1 MKTKLMTATAFSL
14 LMAVGAATAQS
25 TSDGA
30 SGSPNS
36 GTGAVTQQPS
46 QGSGQQIDP
55 GVTNSTTQTQ
65 STTGD
70 STAQPDCDA
79 SNTLTGQAE
88 TAAPQQNTDG
98 TTAQRP
104 AC

>member
-14 LMAVGAATAQS
+14 LMAFGAATAQS

-30 SGSPNS
+30 SGSQNS
-36 GTGAVTQQPS
+36 GTGSVTQQPS
-46 QGSGQQIDP
+46 QGTGGQQIDP
-55 GVTNSTTQTQ
+55 GVTNSTTQ

-70 STAQPDCDA
+70 STAQPDCDP
-79 SNTLTGQAE
+79 SNTLTGQE
-88 TAAPQQNTDG
+88 QTAAPQQNTDG